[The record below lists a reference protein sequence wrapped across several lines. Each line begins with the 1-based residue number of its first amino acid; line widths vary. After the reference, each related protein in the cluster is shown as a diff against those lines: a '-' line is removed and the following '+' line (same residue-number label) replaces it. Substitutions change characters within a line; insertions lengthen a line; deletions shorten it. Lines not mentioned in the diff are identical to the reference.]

1 MKLEDFKRK
10 WENKIC
16 DFDGFYGGQ
25 CTDLYRMYCK
35 EVLGVPQSPLVK
47 GAKNI
52 WTTYLKEH
60 FKQIPNT
67 PEGVPEKG
75 DIVIWGMGTYGHVGI
90 CDHASVSTVT
100 CFEQNWLGG
109 GTRPSEIRRHGYKD
123 VLGWLRYKKPIIPDD
138 TTMTK
143 DETRALNT
151 IKKFKEEENKLK
163 DGNYEG
169 ATNSA
174 IGAWQDLANVRK
186 TLKTTMA
193 LLKSAELAVKTLNGK
208 LATETENHSAVAKK
222 LSTANK
228 TLTNKIA
235 ELENETKLKKQ
246 YRKYW
251 DRMKPFDMRDEDVK
265 VRLLF
270 KWLLI
275 KLGLWPKEK

>member
-174 IGAWQDLANVRK
+174 IGAWRDLASVRK
-186 TLKTTMA
+186 MLKTAET
-193 LLKSAELAVKTLNGK
+193 LLSIAQNTVKDLEGK
-208 LATETENHSAVAKK
+208 LATEREKGDK
-222 LSTANK
+222 LAGSFLTANK
-228 TLTNKIA
+228 ALTKKTA
-235 ELENETKLKKQ
+235 ELENETKLKNQ
-246 YRKYW
+246 YRRYW
-251 DRMKPFDMRDEDVK
+251 QDAKELSVERVLPSVLFRYWFKK
-265 VRLLF
+265 VF
-270 KWLLI
+270 NV
-275 KLGLWPKEK
+275 PEKVQP